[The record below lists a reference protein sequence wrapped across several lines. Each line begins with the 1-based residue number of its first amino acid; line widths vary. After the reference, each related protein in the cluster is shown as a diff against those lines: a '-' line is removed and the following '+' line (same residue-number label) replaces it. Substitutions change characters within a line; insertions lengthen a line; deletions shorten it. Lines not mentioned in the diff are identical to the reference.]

1 MKTYN
6 ISGIQYRHVPCSAK
20 RAEDFQKQYAIVDKQ
35 ADAGEYTPMA
45 VLAKSIVERVKA
57 DSTLPE
63 PDWAGDVPMTTIREI
78 LADFFL
84 LFNPKFGSSLIFL
97 NELNPD
103 EIRTAASTRCAGQP
117 TGEKSK
123 ASTT

>member
-6 ISGIQYRHVPCSAK
+6 INGVQYRHIPCTAK
-20 RAEDFQKQYAIVDKQ
+20 RAEDFQIQYAVVDQQ
-35 ADAGEYTPMA
+35 ADKGEYTPMA
-45 VLAKSIVERVKA
+45 VLAKTIVERVNP
-57 DSTLPE
+57 DSALPE
-63 PDWAGDVPMTTIREI
+63 PDWAGDVPMTTIREV

-84 LFNPKFGSSLIFL
+84 QFNPKYGSSLIFL

-103 EIRTAASTRCAGQP
+103 EIRKAASTRSVGQP
-117 TGEKSK
+117 NGEKSK

>member
-6 ISGIQYRHVPCSAK
+6 INGVQYRHIACTAR
-20 RAEDFQKQYAIVDKQ
+20 RADDFQKQYEIVDKQ
-35 ADAGEYTPMA
+35 ADNGEYTPMA
-45 VLAKSIVERVKA
+45 VLAKSIVERAKP

-63 PDWAGDVPMTTIREI
+63 PDWTEEVPMTTIREI

-84 LFNPKFGSSLIFL
+84 QFNPKFGSSLIFL

-103 EIRTAASTRCAGQP
+103 EIRKAASTRSAG
-117 TGEKSK
+117 
-123 ASTT
+123 